1 MGKYSIVN
9 VCKLPDSGDITHSNL
24 LLLFE
29 KIYLIVDK
37 HITLSKDSTNIHIN
51 CYHGRNRSV
60 TFFVFLFM
68 KRFDM
73 TPIEAFKMLQSV
85 YLKIYHRIPKFL
97 VSNLGVQG
105 VAFLDWYYNNH
116 KQSLSERIIVEEFP
130 EIRRSKRTKIQSD
143 LAIEVSKGDVDMISG
158 YICEVI
164 HGGIHFFVSDLKAAR
179 NVVAQFNSEIEVD
192 TIYNGNILI
201 INLSGSIMTNTSKSN
216 IFQIENI

>member
-1 MGKYSIVN
+1 
-9 VCKLPDSGDITHSNL
+9 
-24 LLLFE
+24 
-29 KIYLIVDK
+29 
-37 HITLSKDSTNIHIN
+37 
-51 CYHGRNRSV
+51 
-60 TFFVFLFM
+60 M